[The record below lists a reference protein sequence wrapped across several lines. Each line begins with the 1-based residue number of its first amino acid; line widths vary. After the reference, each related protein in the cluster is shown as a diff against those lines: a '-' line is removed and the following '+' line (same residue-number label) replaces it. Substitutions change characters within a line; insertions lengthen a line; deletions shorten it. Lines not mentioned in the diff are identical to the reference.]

1 MATKKETTAEQTAE
15 STMPT
20 QEEMQKLLEEN
31 ARLKAERDAAEAARI
46 DAELLAAER
55 KEEGK
60 TEEKEAELTA
70 GQKQVQM
77 EKRMQEVMEAAKAEK
92 ETIRLPITGNG
103 DDDVFVSVNGYKY
116 LIQRG
121 KEVEVPRF
129 AEKQRKPEG
138 GNLQNDGG
146 NAEESGRWHRSVS
159 VKEDGR
165 GRNVPTIFGR
175 REKK

>member
-1 MATKKETTAEQTAE
+1 PMATKKETTAEQTAE

-46 DAELLAAER
+46 DAELAAAQS
-55 KEEGK
+55 KE
-60 TEEKEAELTA
+60 TEQLKEDEELTA

-77 EKRMQEVMEAAKAEK
+77 EKRMQEAMEAAKAEK

-129 AEKQRKPEG
+129 VAEVLRNSENQKAATYRMM
-138 GNLQNDGG
+138 
-146 NAEESGRWHRSVS
+146 EEMQ
-159 VKEDGR
+159 KKAEDGT
-165 GRNVPTIFGR
+165 GQFL
-175 REKK
+175 

>member
-46 DAELLAAER
+46 DAELAAAQS
-55 KEEGK
+55 KE
-60 TEEKEAELTA
+60 TEQLKEDEELTA
-70 GQKQVQM
+70 GQKQVLM
-77 EKRMQEVMEAAKAEK
+77 EKRMQETMEAAKAEK

-129 AEKQRKPEG
+129 VAEVLKNSENQKAATYRMM
-138 GNLQNDGG
+138 
-146 NAEESGRWHRSVS
+146 EEMQ
-159 VKEDGR
+159 KKAEDGK
-165 GRNVPTIFGR
+165 GRFL
-175 REKK
+175 

>member
-31 ARLKAERDAAEAARI
+31 ARLKAERNAAEAARI
-46 DAELLAAER
+46 DAELAAAQS
-55 KEEGK
+55 KE
-60 TEEKEAELTA
+60 TEQLKEDEELTA
-70 GQKQVQM
+70 GQKQVLM
-77 EKRMQEVMEAAKAEK
+77 EKRMQEAMEAAKAEK

-129 AEKQRKPEG
+129 VAEVLKNSENQKAATYRMM
-138 GNLQNDGG
+138 
-146 NAEESGRWHRSVS
+146 EEMQ
-159 VKEDGR
+159 KKAEDGK
-165 GRNVPTIFGR
+165 GRFL
-175 REKK
+175 

>member
-15 STMPT
+15 RTMPT

-31 ARLKAERDAAEAARI
+31 ARLKAERGAAEAARI
-46 DAELLAAER
+46 DAELAAAQS
-55 KEEGK
+55 KE
-60 TEEKEAELTA
+60 TEQLKEDEELTA

-77 EKRMQEVMEAAKAEK
+77 EKRMQEAMEAAKAEK

-129 AEKQRKPEG
+129 VAEVLKNSENQKAATYRMM
-138 GNLQNDGG
+138 
-146 NAEESGRWHRSVS
+146 EEMQ
-159 VKEDGR
+159 KKAEDGK
-165 GRNVPTIFGR
+165 GRFL
-175 REKK
+175 

>member
-46 DAELLAAER
+46 DAELAAAQS
-55 KEEGK
+55 KE
-60 TEEKEAELTA
+60 TEQLKEDEELTA

-77 EKRMQEVMEAAKAEK
+77 EKRMQEAMEAAKAEK

-121 KEVEVPRF
+121 KEVEVPKF
-129 AEKQRKPEG
+129 VAEVLKNSENQKAATYRMM
-138 GNLQNDGG
+138 
-146 NAEESGRWHRSVS
+146 EEMQ
-159 VKEDGR
+159 KKAEDGT
-165 GRNVPTIFGR
+165 GQFL
-175 REKK
+175 

>member
-46 DAELLAAER
+46 DAELAAAQS
-55 KEEGK
+55 KEMEQL
-60 TEEKEAELTA
+60 KEDEELTA
-70 GQKQVQM
+70 GQKQVLM
-77 EKRMQEVMEAAKAEK
+77 EKRMQEAMEAAKAEK

-129 AEKQRKPEG
+129 VAEVLKNSENQKAATYRMM
-138 GNLQNDGG
+138 
-146 NAEESGRWHRSVS
+146 EEMQ
-159 VKEDGR
+159 KKAEDGT
-165 GRNVPTIFGR
+165 GQFL
-175 REKK
+175 

>member
-1 MATKKETTAEQTAE
+1 MATKKETTAE
-15 STMPT
+15 STMST

-77 EKRMQEVMEAAKAEK
+77 EKRMQEAMEAAKAEK

-116 LIQRG
+116 LIRRG
-121 KEVEVPRF
+121 EEVEVPCF
-129 AEKQRKPEG
+129 VAEVLRNSENQKAATFRMM
-138 GNLQNDGG
+138 
-146 NAEESGRWHRSVS
+146 EEMQ
-159 VKEDGR
+159 KKAEDGK
-165 GRNVPTIFGR
+165 GRFL
-175 REKK
+175 

>member
-46 DAELLAAER
+46 DAELAAAQS
-55 KEEGK
+55 KE
-60 TEEKEAELTA
+60 TEQLKEDEELTA

-77 EKRMQEVMEAAKAEK
+77 EKRMQEAMEAAKAEK

-129 AEKQRKPEG
+129 VAEVLKNSENQKAATYRMM
-138 GNLQNDGG
+138 
-146 NAEESGRWHRSVS
+146 EEMQ
-159 VKEDGR
+159 KKAEDGT
-165 GRNVPTIFGR
+165 GQFL
-175 REKK
+175 

>member
-46 DAELLAAER
+46 DAELAAAQS
-55 KEEGK
+55 KE
-60 TEEKEAELTA
+60 TEQLKEDEELTA

-77 EKRMQEVMEAAKAEK
+77 EKRMQEAMEAAKAEK

-129 AEKQRKPEG
+129 VAEVLRNSENQKAATYRMM
-138 GNLQNDGG
+138 
-146 NAEESGRWHRSVS
+146 EEMQ
-159 VKEDGR
+159 KKAEDGT
-165 GRNVPTIFGR
+165 GQFL
-175 REKK
+175 

>member
-46 DAELLAAER
+46 DAELAAAQS
-55 KEEGK
+55 KE
-60 TEEKEAELTA
+60 TEQLKEDEELTA

-77 EKRMQEVMEAAKAEK
+77 EKRMQEAVEAAKAEK

-129 AEKQRKPEG
+129 VAEVLKNSENQKAATYRMM
-138 GNLQNDGG
+138 
-146 NAEESGRWHRSVS
+146 EEMQ
-159 VKEDGR
+159 KKAEDGT
-165 GRNVPTIFGR
+165 GQFL
-175 REKK
+175 

>member
-20 QEEMQKLLEEN
+20 REEMQKLLEEN

-46 DAELLAAER
+46 DAELAAAQS
-55 KEEGK
+55 KE
-60 TEEKEAELTA
+60 TEQLKEDEELTA

-77 EKRMQEVMEAAKAEK
+77 EKRMQEAMEAAKAEK

-129 AEKQRKPEG
+129 VAEVLKNSENQKAATYRMM
-138 GNLQNDGG
+138 
-146 NAEESGRWHRSVS
+146 EEMQ
-159 VKEDGR
+159 KKAEDGT
-165 GRNVPTIFGR
+165 GQFL
-175 REKK
+175 

>member
-1 MATKKETTAEQTAE
+1 
-15 STMPT
+15 MPT

-46 DAELLAAER
+46 DAELAAAQS
-55 KEEGK
+55 KE
-60 TEEKEAELTA
+60 TEQLKEDEELTA

-77 EKRMQEVMEAAKAEK
+77 EKRMQEAMEAAKAEK

-121 KEVEVPRF
+121 KEVEVPKF
-129 AEKQRKPEG
+129 VAEVLRNSENQKAATYRMM
-138 GNLQNDGG
+138 
-146 NAEESGRWHRSVS
+146 EEMQ
-159 VKEDGR
+159 KKAEDGT
-165 GRNVPTIFGR
+165 GQFL
-175 REKK
+175 

>member
-46 DAELLAAER
+46 DAELAAAQS
-55 KEEGK
+55 KE
-60 TEEKEAELTA
+60 TEQPKEDEELTA
-70 GQKQVQM
+70 GQKQ
-77 EKRMQEVMEAAKAEK
+77 AAKAEK

-129 AEKQRKPEG
+129 VAEVLKNSENQKAATYRMM
-138 GNLQNDGG
+138 
-146 NAEESGRWHRSVS
+146 EEMQ
-159 VKEDGR
+159 KKAEDGT
-165 GRNVPTIFGR
+165 GQFL
-175 REKK
+175 

>member
-31 ARLKAERDAAEAARI
+31 ARLKAERNAAEAARI
-46 DAELLAAER
+46 DAELAAAQS
-55 KEEGK
+55 KE
-60 TEEKEAELTA
+60 TEQLKEDEELTA
-70 GQKQVQM
+70 GQKQVLM
-77 EKRMQEVMEAAKAEK
+77 EKRIQEAMEAAKAEK

-129 AEKQRKPEG
+129 VAEVLKNSENQKAATYRMM
-138 GNLQNDGG
+138 
-146 NAEESGRWHRSVS
+146 EEMQ
-159 VKEDGR
+159 KKAEDGK
-165 GRNVPTIFGR
+165 GRFL
-175 REKK
+175 

>member
-46 DAELLAAER
+46 DAELAAAQS
-55 KEEGK
+55 KE
-60 TEEKEAELTA
+60 TEQLKEDEELTA

-77 EKRMQEVMEAAKAEK
+77 EKRMQEAMEAAKAEK

-116 LIQRG
+116 LIRRG
-121 KEVEVPRF
+121 EEVEVPCF
-129 AEKQRKPEG
+129 VAEVLKNSENQKAATYRMM
-138 GNLQNDGG
+138 
-146 NAEESGRWHRSVS
+146 EEMQ
-159 VKEDGR
+159 KKAEDGT
-165 GRNVPTIFGR
+165 GQFL
-175 REKK
+175 

>member
-46 DAELLAAER
+46 DAELAAAQS
-55 KEEGK
+55 KEIEQP
-60 TEEKEAELTA
+60 KEDEELTA

-77 EKRMQEVMEAAKAEK
+77 EKRMQEAMEAAKAEK

-129 AEKQRKPEG
+129 VAEVLKNSENQKAATYRMM
-138 GNLQNDGG
+138 
-146 NAEESGRWHRSVS
+146 EEMQ
-159 VKEDGR
+159 KKAEDGT
-165 GRNVPTIFGR
+165 GQFL
-175 REKK
+175 

>member
-46 DAELLAAER
+46 DAELAAAQS
-55 KEEGK
+55 KE
-60 TEEKEAELTA
+60 TEQPKEDEELTA

-77 EKRMQEVMEAAKAEK
+77 EKEAMEAAKAEK

-129 AEKQRKPEG
+129 VAEVLKNSENQKAATYRMM
-138 GNLQNDGG
+138 
-146 NAEESGRWHRSVS
+146 EEMQ
-159 VKEDGR
+159 KKAEDGT
-165 GRNVPTIFGR
+165 GQFL
-175 REKK
+175 

>member
-46 DAELLAAER
+46 DAELAAAQSNETEQL
-55 KEEGK
+55 KEDE
-60 TEEKEAELTA
+60 ELTA

-77 EKRMQEVMEAAKAEK
+77 EKRMQEAMEAAKAEK

-121 KEVEVPRF
+121 KEVEVPKF
-129 AEKQRKPEG
+129 VAEVLRNSENQKAATYRMM
-138 GNLQNDGG
+138 
-146 NAEESGRWHRSVS
+146 EEMQ
-159 VKEDGR
+159 KKAEDGT
-165 GRNVPTIFGR
+165 GQFL
-175 REKK
+175 

>member
-46 DAELLAAER
+46 DAELAAAQS
-55 KEEGK
+55 KE
-60 TEEKEAELTA
+60 TEQFKEDEELTA

-77 EKRMQEVMEAAKAEK
+77 EKRMQEAMEAAKAEK

-129 AEKQRKPEG
+129 VAEVLKNSENQKAATYRMM
-138 GNLQNDGG
+138 
-146 NAEESGRWHRSVS
+146 EEMQ
-159 VKEDGR
+159 KKAEDGT
-165 GRNVPTIFGR
+165 GQFL
-175 REKK
+175 

>member
-46 DAELLAAER
+46 DAELAAAQS
-55 KEEGK
+55 KE
-60 TEEKEAELTA
+60 TEQLKEDEELTA
-70 GQKQVQM
+70 GQKQVLM
-77 EKRMQEVMEAAKAEK
+77 EKRMQEAMEAAKAEK

-129 AEKQRKPEG
+129 VAEVLKNSENQKAATYRMM
-138 GNLQNDGG
+138 
-146 NAEESGRWHRSVS
+146 EEMQ
-159 VKEDGR
+159 KKAEDGT
-165 GRNVPTIFGR
+165 GQFL
-175 REKK
+175 

>member
-46 DAELLAAER
+46 DAELAAAQS
-55 KEEGK
+55 KE
-60 TEEKEAELTA
+60 TEQLKEDEELTA

-77 EKRMQEVMEAAKAEK
+77 EKRMQEAMEAAKAEK

-121 KEVEVPRF
+121 KEVEVPKF
-129 AEKQRKPEG
+129 VAEVLRNSENQKAATYRMM
-138 GNLQNDGG
+138 
-146 NAEESGRWHRSVS
+146 EEMQ
-159 VKEDGR
+159 KKAEDGT
-165 GRNVPTIFGR
+165 GQFL
-175 REKK
+175 

>member
-15 STMPT
+15 NTMPT

-55 KEEGK
+55 KTEGK

-70 GQKQVQM
+70 GQKHVQM
-77 EKRMQEVMEAAKAEK
+77 ERRMQETMEAAKAEK
-92 ETIRLPITGNG
+92 VTIRLPITGNG
-103 DDDVFVSVNGYKY
+103 EDAVFVSVNGYKY

-129 AEKQRKPEG
+129 VAEVLNNSENQKAATYRMM
-138 GNLQNDGG
+138 
-146 NAEESGRWHRSVS
+146 EEMQ
-159 VKEDGR
+159 KKAEDGA
-165 GRNVPTIFGR
+165 GQFL
-175 REKK
+175 

>member
-1 MATKKETTAEQTAE
+1 MATKKETTAE

-46 DAELLAAER
+46 DAELAAAQS
-55 KEEGK
+55 KE
-60 TEEKEAELTA
+60 TEQLKEDEELTA

-77 EKRMQEVMEAAKAEK
+77 EKRMQEAMEAAKAEK

-129 AEKQRKPEG
+129 VAEVLKNSENQKAATYRMM
-138 GNLQNDGG
+138 
-146 NAEESGRWHRSVS
+146 EEMQ
-159 VKEDGR
+159 KKAEDGT
-165 GRNVPTIFGR
+165 GQFL
-175 REKK
+175 

>member
-46 DAELLAAER
+46 DAELAAAQS
-55 KEEGK
+55 KE
-60 TEEKEAELTA
+60 TEQLKEDEELTA

-77 EKRMQEVMEAAKAEK
+77 EKRMQEAMEAAK

-129 AEKQRKPEG
+129 VAEVLRNSENQKAATYRMM
-138 GNLQNDGG
+138 
-146 NAEESGRWHRSVS
+146 EEMQ
-159 VKEDGR
+159 KKAEDGT
-165 GRNVPTIFGR
+165 GQFL
-175 REKK
+175 

>member
-31 ARLKAERDAAEAARI
+31 ARLKVERDAAEAARI
-46 DAELLAAER
+46 DAELAAAQS
-55 KEEGK
+55 KE
-60 TEEKEAELTA
+60 TEQLKEDEELTA

-77 EKRMQEVMEAAKAEK
+77 EKRMQEAMEAAKAEK

-116 LIQRG
+116 LIRRG
-121 KEVEVPRF
+121 EEVEVPCF
-129 AEKQRKPEG
+129 VAEVLKNSENQKAATYRMM
-138 GNLQNDGG
+138 
-146 NAEESGRWHRSVS
+146 EEMQ
-159 VKEDGR
+159 KKAEDGT
-165 GRNVPTIFGR
+165 GQFL
-175 REKK
+175 

>member
-46 DAELLAAER
+46 DAELAAAQS
-55 KEEGK
+55 KE
-60 TEEKEAELTA
+60 TEQLKEDEELTA

-77 EKRMQEVMEAAKAEK
+77 EKRMQEAMEAAKAEK

-129 AEKQRKPEG
+129 VAEVLRNSENQKAATYRM
-138 GNLQNDGG
+138 L
-146 NAEESGRWHRSVS
+146 EEMQ
-159 VKEDGR
+159 KKAEDGT
-165 GRNVPTIFGR
+165 GQFL
-175 REKK
+175 

>member
-46 DAELLAAER
+46 DAELAAAQS
-55 KEEGK
+55 KE
-60 TEEKEAELTA
+60 TEQLKEDEELTA
-70 GQKQVQM
+70 GQKQVLM
-77 EKRMQEVMEAAKAEK
+77 EKRMQEAMEAAKAEK

-129 AEKQRKPEG
+129 VAEVLKNSENQKAATYRMM
-138 GNLQNDGG
+138 
-146 NAEESGRWHRSVS
+146 EEMQ
-159 VKEDGR
+159 KKAEDGK
-165 GRNVPTIFGR
+165 GRFL
-175 REKK
+175 

>member
-46 DAELLAAER
+46 DAELAAAQS
-55 KEEGK
+55 KE
-60 TEEKEAELTA
+60 TEQLKEDEELTA

-77 EKRMQEVMEAAKAEK
+77 EKRMQEAMEAAKAEK

-116 LIQRG
+116 LIRRG
-121 KEVEVPRF
+121 EEVEVPCF
-129 AEKQRKPEG
+129 VAEVLRNSENQKAATFRMM
-138 GNLQNDGG
+138 
-146 NAEESGRWHRSVS
+146 EEMQ
-159 VKEDGR
+159 KKAEDGK
-165 GRNVPTIFGR
+165 GRFL
-175 REKK
+175 

>member
-46 DAELLAAER
+46 DAELAAAQS
-55 KEEGK
+55 K
-60 TEEKEAELTA
+60 EKEQPKEDEELTA

-77 EKRMQEVMEAAKAEK
+77 EKRMQEAMEAAKAEK

-129 AEKQRKPEG
+129 VAEVLKNSENQKAATYRMM
-138 GNLQNDGG
+138 
-146 NAEESGRWHRSVS
+146 EEMQ
-159 VKEDGR
+159 KKAEDGT
-165 GRNVPTIFGR
+165 GQFL
-175 REKK
+175 

>member
-1 MATKKETTAEQTAE
+1 MATKKESTAEQTAE

-46 DAELLAAER
+46 DAELAAAQS
-55 KEEGK
+55 KE
-60 TEEKEAELTA
+60 TEQLKEDEELTA

-77 EKRMQEVMEAAKAEK
+77 EKRMQEAMEAAKAEK

-129 AEKQRKPEG
+129 VAEVLRNSENQKAATYRMM
-138 GNLQNDGG
+138 
-146 NAEESGRWHRSVS
+146 EEMQ
-159 VKEDGR
+159 KKAEDGT
-165 GRNVPTIFGR
+165 GQFL
-175 REKK
+175 

>member
-46 DAELLAAER
+46 DAELAAAQS
-55 KEEGK
+55 KE
-60 TEEKEAELTA
+60 TEQLKEDEELTA

-77 EKRMQEVMEAAKAEK
+77 EKRMQEAMEAAKAEK

-129 AEKQRKPEG
+129 VAEVLKNSENQKAATYRMM
-138 GNLQNDGG
+138 
-146 NAEESGRWHRSVS
+146 EEMQ
-159 VKEDGR
+159 KKAEDGK
-165 GRNVPTIFGR
+165 GRFL
-175 REKK
+175 

>member
-46 DAELLAAER
+46 DAELAAAQS
-55 KEEGK
+55 KE
-60 TEEKEAELTA
+60 TEQPKEDEELTA

-77 EKRMQEVMEAAKAEK
+77 EKRMQETMEAAKAEK

-129 AEKQRKPEG
+129 VAEVLKNSENQKAATYRMM
-138 GNLQNDGG
+138 
-146 NAEESGRWHRSVS
+146 EEMQ
-159 VKEDGR
+159 KKAEDGT
-165 GRNVPTIFGR
+165 GQFL
-175 REKK
+175 